1 MTQRKGLDQ
10 EPGATPDIRAEGD
23 DVTFRFTVAGVPER
37 MKLALRCNAKGEL
50 WVSIV
55 TEDATETGPSPERSE
70 AD

>member
-1 MTQRKGLDQ
+1 MARKGLDQ

-23 DVTFRFTVAGVPER
+23 AVTFRFAVAGVPER

-50 WVSIV
+50 WASIV
-55 TEDATETGPSPERSE
+55 TEGSTETGQSLERSE